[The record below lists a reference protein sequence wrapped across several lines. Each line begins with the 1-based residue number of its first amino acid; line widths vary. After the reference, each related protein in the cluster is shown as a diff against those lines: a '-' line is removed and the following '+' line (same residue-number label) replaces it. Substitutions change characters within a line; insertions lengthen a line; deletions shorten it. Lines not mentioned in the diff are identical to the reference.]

1 MLCTLYLYIYIF
13 AYLCIFYLF
22 TCLFAYLSIC
32 VFQYSDFF
40 IIIIFF
46 CLKST
51 ISTHLRW
58 ATNGTKA
65 LYDDAFPSL
74 VCRFCEEFMFSLLGK
89 CCHGTMSFMNTFAE
103 ISIKVRQEWDPEGW
117 QGCKAITWYY
127 YKSNFIHGI
136 ILRGINRKIDC
147 APVNYLIRFKG
158 MQIQDKEYLLSE
170 NDGLASVKVLK
181 V

>member
-1 MLCTLYLYIYIF
+1 MHFVFVHLHICVF
-13 AYLCIFYLF
+13 VHF
-22 TCLFAYLSIC
+22 SIC
-32 VFQYSDFF
+32 VLVYLHIWVFQYSDFF

-147 APVNYLIRFKG
+147 APVNYFIRFKG

>member
-46 CLKST
+46 CLEST

-58 ATNGTKA
+58 ATKA
-65 LYDDAFPSL
+65 FYDDAFPSL